1 MPAAARAT
9 PRAGST
15 NGAPALVAVLA
26 PGQSALAVLDGRTPG
41 FTPEQVEEATKR
53 LAEESGPVVA
63 LVRQRSEESW
73 AKVRSELNQIAGEAS
88 AKTMIHA
95 HHALLAHEALVM
107 QRLAAGKAYGTGD
120 DLAEKHMRN
129 AAGLAVVAS
138 DALNKAYESAREDA
152 KAREKGGPVAVLMN
166 RIGAPDVRPEPPIST
181 PGVVSSGAPPSETA
195 PPKPEV
201 PE

>member
-1 MPAAARAT
+1 M
-9 PRAGST
+9 
-15 NGAPALVAVLA
+15 
-26 PGQSALAVLDGRTPG
+26 
-41 FTPEQVEEATKR
+41 
-53 LAEESGPVVA
+53 A

-107 QRLAAGKAYGTGD
+107 QRLAAGKAYGVGD

-152 KAREKGGPVAVLMN
+152 KARSSGPVGQLMT
-166 RIGAPDVRPEPPIST
+166 RIGATTEVKPEPPISP
-181 PGVVSSGAPPSETA
+181 PGEGLSGAPPSQTSA
-195 PPKPEV
+195 PEKDFDGQAT
-201 PE
+201 